1 MLYKACLAE
10 APEIRRSQSWK
21 AAEWSSY
28 PSRGGTAFSTVPVPG
43 GWPPLKESLC
53 LFVCAVPPIRG
64 QPRLLA
70 LPLSLNR
77 ILFPCSC
84 FSPALI
90 LSPQSGM
97 NSPNLRPCPFLG
109 SFLILQGPAPLATIS
124 VAPSQMNFPLC
135 CHMPLPV
142 LSSQFQSSFL
152 AFLLAADVPA
162 RLLAGKVDLATT

>member
-21 AAEWSSY
+21 ATEWSSY
-28 PSRGGTAFSTVPVPG
+28 PSRAGTAFSAVPVPG

-53 LFVCAVPPIRG
+53 LFVCVVPPIRG

-77 ILFPCSC
+77 SLFPCSC

-90 LSPQSGM
+90 LSPQSGVH
-97 NSPNLRPCPFLG
+97 SPTSAP
-109 SFLILQGPAPLATIS
+109 SFLRKLSHPSGPSSPGHHICGAFTNELS
-124 VAPSQMNFPLC
+124 
-135 CHMPLPV
+135 PV
-142 LSSQFQSSFL
+142 LSHAFACSFVPVAVQFPRVL
-152 AFLLAADVPA
+152 ASCRRACSAPS
-162 RLLAGKVDLATT
+162 G